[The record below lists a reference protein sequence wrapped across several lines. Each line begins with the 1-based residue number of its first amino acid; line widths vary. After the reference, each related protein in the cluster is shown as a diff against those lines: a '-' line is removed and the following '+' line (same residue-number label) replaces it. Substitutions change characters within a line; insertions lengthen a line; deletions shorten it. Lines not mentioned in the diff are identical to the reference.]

1 MACTRLTPPARCIIG
16 VSCLPGLVW
25 TGLSSEALPRG
36 AVVLD
41 QQEIGT
47 YEAAYDPHEELAVD
61 NEYEAAMPFRDPGH
75 ISRSEIRLAHALQRS
90 GTTKRDET
98 WDFIKPLWSK
108 YIQAM
113 RDPTDVQIG
122 WTNPRHLSKGADYL
136 QTAVERHAYG
146 AEGHRE
152 PERGFDVGEP
162 STGPG
167 FEWARDLRNGLGTEK
182 PTEGYHAGMPHMMHE
197 HQHME
202 GYRGRDAHGGDAR
215 RHVKK
220 PSKLETQVQDLHKML
235 RSETNDMH
243 ELSAEVKELSAENRA
258 AKDDTLRQQL
268 TYKVLKDK
276 LVHSR
281 LKKKIEEEKEKKEE
295 RGGELETAE
304 VRKMLAEQTAQMKGM
319 QQKLTA
325 LAAAKAS
332 AAKHHRSRL
341 SAKAAQKD
349 LSSYFS
355 QLDRQEAKE
364 EVSEAKAKL
373 VKLTGLLGVKQAAA
387 HTQTAATQTARKT
400 HRGSLLEATSLF
412 GKDSDEEAGLT
423 EHKSARQEK
432 KAHVEQLAIVDDNKS
447 SSKGSSLDS
456 LVRQLK
462 SETTNEAPFL
472 PL

>member
-1 MACTRLTPPARCIIG
+1 M
-16 VSCLPGLVW
+16 
-25 TGLSSEALPRG
+25 
-36 AVVLD
+36 D

-122 WTNPRHLSKGADYL
+122 WTNPRHLSKDADYL

-167 FEWARDLRNGLGTEK
+167 FEWKRDLRDGLGMEK

-197 HQHME
+197 H
-202 GYRGRDAHGGDAR
+202 RGAHVVDAR

-243 ELSAEVKELSAENRA
+243 DLSAEVKELRAENRA
-258 AKDDTLRQQL
+258 AKDDTFRQQL
-268 TYKVLKDK
+268 TYKVMKDK
-276 LVHSR
+276 LLHSR
-281 LKKKIEEEKEKKEE
+281 LKAKIAEEKAKREARARAETE
-295 RGGELETAE
+295 GDRETAE
-304 VRKMLAEQTAQMKGM
+304 VRKMLAAQTADMKGM
-319 QQKLTA
+319 QEKLLA
-325 LAAAKAS
+325 LTAAKAS
-332 AAKHHRSRL
+332 ATKHHRSRL
-341 SAKAAQKD
+341 SASAAQKD

-364 EVSEAKAKL
+364 EVREAKAKL
-373 VKLTGLLGVKQAAA
+373 VKLTGLLGAKKEAA
-387 HTQTAATQTARKT
+387 HTDTAAAKTAQKT

-423 EHKSARQEK
+423 ERKSARQKK
-432 KAHVEQLAIVDDNKS
+432 KAHVEQLAIIDDSKS